1 MSDTLECLVGQLI
14 SSTKSLQHEL
24 TELKRDIKED
34 IHEVRKNDAEKI
46 DTLQKTVDD
55 LVKTVDNLVSL
66 KNKGAGILI
75 AVAMFSA
82 FVSWCVT
89 HFFTK

>member
-14 SSTKSLQHEL
+14 SSTKSLQYEL

-34 IHEVRKNDAEKI
+34 IHDVRKNDAEKI
-46 DTLQKTVDD
+46 DNLQQTVNN

-75 AVAMFSA
+75 AVAITASFI
-82 FVSWCVT
+82 SWCVT
-89 HFFTK
+89 HFFTR